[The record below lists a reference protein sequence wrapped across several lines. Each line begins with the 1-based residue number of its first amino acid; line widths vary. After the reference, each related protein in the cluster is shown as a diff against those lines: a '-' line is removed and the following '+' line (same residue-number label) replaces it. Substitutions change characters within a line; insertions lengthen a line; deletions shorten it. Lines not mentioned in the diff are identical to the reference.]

1 LQGNKKRRR
10 RLAAPCR
17 QTKNAVAASPHFAP
31 EKRYAVFKVSALS
44 SPTRNAVSPI
54 SPLFGIAV
62 GGEVALPALVVT
74 RNFLFAFDP
83 KMIRIA
89 RKLKVEK

>member
-31 EKRYAVFKVSALS
+31 EKRYAVFKVSTLS
-44 SPTRNAVSPI
+44 RLARNDVSLI

-62 GGEVALPALVVT
+62 GGEVALPPVVVT
-74 RNFLFAFDP
+74 FN
-83 KMIRIA
+83 
-89 RKLKVEK
+89 